1 MNKNSFAVTPP
12 MGWNSWDCY
21 GASVTEADLLRNA
34 TYIAKHLKPYG
45 WEYVVCDIQ
54 WSEPTADSTA
64 YHPFAELCMDEYGR
78 LLPAPNRFPSA
89 ANGAGFKPI
98 ADRIHAMGLKFGI
111 HLMRGI
117 PRQAVARNVPIKN
130 ATVHARDI
138 AHTASISAWQ
148 TDMYGLNPA
157 AVGAQAYYDSLFE
170 LYAEWGV
177 DFVKVDD
184 LCIIYRTATHDIMG
198 KDFDFSGK
206 EEIEMYARAIQ
217 HCGRDI
223 VLSLSPGPAMVEH
236 AEHYRKHANMWRITN
251 DLWDRWDDIVKM
263 FDRCRTWSPYV
274 SEGCFPDCDMLPLG
288 HISIRGCEH
297 GQFERQ
303 CLLTHAE
310 QRTMM
315 TLWSI
320 FRSPM
325 MLGCELTDLDDWT
338 KSLITNQEVLNLL
351 KNSRNAREIM
361 NICDTIVW
369 QAEDER
375 GNTYVAVFNTGST
388 PAAREIT
395 LDKLELSGSYT
406 LRNLWEQK
414 DEGIVTTSV
423 ICTID
428 VHDAVLYQL
437 TPVI

>member
-1 MNKNSFAVTPP
+1 MNKNSFAVNPP

-21 GASVTEADLLRNA
+21 GASVTEADLIRNA
-34 TYIAKHLKPYG
+34 EYIAENLKPYG

-98 ADRIHAMGLKFGI
+98 ADRIHALGLKFGI

-117 PRQAVARNVPIKN
+117 PRQAVSRNVPIKN
-130 ATVHARDI
+130 TNVHARDI
-138 AHTASISAWQ
+138 AHTASTSAWQ

-184 LCIIYRTATHDIMG
+184 LGVVYRVIN
-198 KDFDFSGK
+198 KDYDFSGK

-217 HCGRDI
+217 HCGREI
-223 VLSLSPGPAMVEH
+223 VLSLSPGPAIVEQ
-236 AEHYRKHANMWRITN
+236 AAHYRKYANMWRITN
-251 DLWDRWDDIVKM
+251 DLWDRWDDIVEI
-263 FDRCRTWSPYV
+263 FDRCRNWSPYV

-297 GQFERQ
+297 GQFDRMS
-303 CLLTHAE
+303 LLTHPE

-325 MLGCELTDLDDWT
+325 MLGCELSDLDDWT
-338 KSLITNQEVLNLL
+338 KSLITNAEVLNLL
-351 KNSRNAREIM
+351 KDSRNAREIM
-361 NICDTIVW
+361 NVCDTIVW
-369 QAEDER
+369 QAEDDA
-375 GNTYVAVFNTGST
+375 GNTYAAVFNTGST
-388 PAAREIT
+388 PVTREIT
-395 LDKLELSGSYT
+395 LDKLELYGSYS
-406 LRNLWEQK
+406 LRNLWAQE
-414 DEGIVTTSV
+414 DEGIVTNSV
-423 ICTID
+423 ICSLD
-428 VHDAVLYQL
+428 VHDAVLYKL
-437 TPVI
+437 TPVK